1 LKIKSIAVLK
11 KYFSIII
18 VLFPT
23 LLFAILYG
31 ISVND
36 LNESNELIEIA
47 SSELNRLRILEQRTA
62 IDSLKSNADEQFIM
76 GNYEE
81 ALQLYAQLP
90 DSEFAEIKEHR
101 IKLAESIT
109 NEVTG
114 NSESFL
120 FREQQVQK
128 LKEELILI
136 ENENLQL
143 QFSYNDSIQNILKQL
158 YIAIELNDNQSKEL
172 NSKKTGRLEFKSP
185 KGNKVRYLGDLN
197 SNMANGN
204 GIGIWESGSF
214 YEGEWKSNMRH
225 GKGVFEWIGGEKYE
239 GNYLKDLRSG
249 FGIYHWKNGE
259 RYEGEWKND
268 QRNGQGTVYDKKGNI
283 KITGIW
289 ENDELKSNGVKNG
302 TP

>member
-1 LKIKSIAVLK
+1 LK
-11 KYFSIII
+11 KYFSVVIL
-18 VLFPT
+18 LFPT

-31 ISVND
+31 ISAKN
-36 LNESNELIEIA
+36 LSKANELLEIA
-47 SSELNRLRILEQRTA
+47 NVEQNRLKTLEQRTTF
-62 IDSLKSNADEQFIM
+62 DSIKSVADEQFIM
-76 GNYEE
+76 GNYPE
-81 ALQLYAQLP
+81 ALQLYGQLP
-90 DSEFAEIKEHR
+90 DVEYAEIREHR
-101 IKLAESIT
+101 NKLAESIT
-109 NEVTG
+109 NETTG

-120 FREQQVQK
+120 FREQQIQK
-128 LKEELILI
+128 LKKELILL

-143 QFSYNDSIQNILKQL
+143 QFSYSDSIQNILKQL
-158 YIAIELNDNQSKEL
+158 YTTIELNDKQSKEL

-197 SNMANGN
+197 SNKANGN
-204 GIGIWESGSF
+204 GVGIWESGSF

-225 GKGVFEWIGGEKYE
+225 GKGVFEWADGEKYE

-259 RYEGEWKND
+259 RYEGEWLND

-283 KITGIW
+283 KVTGIW

-302 TP
+302 NP